1 MQYVTSVER
10 RGIQKGL
17 EQGLEQGILQTLRG
31 NVLQILQVR
40 FKRVPKPL
48 IKTLQTIEDTS
59 RLSKFLEQAVVVNS
73 LEEFKQ
79 LVTQTTSL

>member
-1 MQYVTSVER
+1 MEYVTSFER
-10 RGIQKGL
+10 RGIQKG
-17 EQGLEQGILQTLRG
+17 ILQNLRA

-59 RLSKFLEQAVVVNS
+59 LLSKFHEQAVVVDS
-73 LEEFKQ
+73 LAEFKR
-79 LVTQTTSL
+79 LVSQAM